1 MENLT
6 NARQELQYILRM
18 NGISLS
24 EVRCADLFYET
35 ENPEDVRADN
45 AETYEYYVRHKV
57 QLTLN
62 YTEEAF
68 ELFLQ
73 QLDFEYYSGYGAQY
87 LHGTIWL
94 TDGRWLT
101 RGEYDGSEW
110 WELHAYPD
118 IPEELKRGQD
128 HE

>member
-1 MENLT
+1 MENLS
-6 NARQELQYILRM
+6 NARQELQYILRL
-18 NGISLS
+18 NGISLN
-24 EVRCADLFYET
+24 EIRCADLSYEK
-35 ENPEDVRADN
+35 ENPEDVTADN
-45 AETYEYYVRHKV
+45 AETYAYYVQLKA

-62 YTEEAF
+62 YTQEAL
-68 ELFLQ
+68 ESFLQ
-73 QLDFEYYSGYGAQY
+73 QLDFEYYGGYGAQY

-110 WELHAYPD
+110 WEIHVYPE
-118 IPEELKRGQD
+118 IPEALRGQT